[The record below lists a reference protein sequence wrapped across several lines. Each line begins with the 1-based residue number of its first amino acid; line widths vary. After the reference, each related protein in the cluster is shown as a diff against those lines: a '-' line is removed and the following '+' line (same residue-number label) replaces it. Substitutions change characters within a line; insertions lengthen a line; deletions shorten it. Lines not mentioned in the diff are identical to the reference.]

1 MSFIMLIISLF
12 SGFTPNSL
20 QRYNIFLICANFS
33 LGIFLYFRFCFC
45 SFPCLARGVGR
56 LPLRCPLSARGQFAL
71 ASVASSV
78 VPNDIRAYPLR
89 RPARF
94 GLNAGVRLL
103 FTRDNIPHVD
113 SSFSY

>member
-45 SFPCLARGVGR
+45 FFSGEAPYFL
-56 LPLRCPLSARGQFAL
+56 
-71 ASVASSV
+71 
-78 VPNDIRAYPLR
+78 Y
-89 RPARF
+89 
-94 GLNAGVRLL
+94 L
-103 FTRDNIPHVD
+103 FTRFLTQIHQRSSIIYYVYNTNEKINII
-113 SSFSY
+113 